1 MKSIVIYFS
10 KFGNTQLAA
19 EAIGTR
25 LETAG
30 PVVLTDLADFV
41 PELGEDADLVVMGSP
56 THNMNL
62 PKAARPLLDE
72 LPKKMLK
79 GKFVAAF
86 DTSYQMSALLNR
98 FTAGKR
104 LARVLRKLG
113 GKQVLPPEIFLVD
126 GREGPLAA
134 GELERCGS
142 WAEAILTRL
151 SGKTG

>member
-1 MKSIVIYFS
+1 MKSVVIYFS

-19 EAIGTR
+19 EAIGRR

-30 PVVLTDLADFV
+30 PVELTDMVGFT
-41 PELGEDADLVVMGSP
+41 PELVQDADLVVVGSP

-62 PKAARPLLDE
+62 PKAAKPLLDE

-79 GKFVAAF
+79 GVAVAAF

-98 FTAGKR
+98 FTAGKK
-104 LARVLRKLG
+104 LARLLRKLG
-113 GKQVLPPEIFLVD
+113 GKQVLPPEIFLVE
-126 GREGPLAA
+126 GRQGPLVD

-151 SGKTG
+151 DGRAG

>member
-19 EAIGTR
+19 EAIAAR

-30 PVVLTDLADFV
+30 PVVLTDLVDFV
-41 PELGEDADLVVMGSP
+41 PEMVQEADLVVVGSP

-62 PKAARPLLDE
+62 PKTARPLLDG
-72 LPKKMLK
+72 LPRRMLK

-113 GKQVLPPEIFLVD
+113 GKQVLPPEIFLVE

-142 WAEAILTRL
+142 WAEAILNKLNGRA
-151 SGKTG
+151 G